1 MKRKC
6 LILAVLAVLM
16 SLTGCK
22 NRNDMKSDPE
32 KNAVMEAI
40 LGRTSIRNYDDR
52 HVEADKV
59 ESLLRAGM
67 AAPSAKNVQP
77 WEFVV
82 VNERPLLDSMA
93 DGLPYAKMLTQA
105 SLAIVVCG
113 NSEASALWMQDCS
126 AAAQN
131 ILLAAH
137 SFGLGTVWT
146 AAYPYEDRI
155 SVVSSALGLPENI
168 VPLCVIPV
176 GYPAKE
182 HTTKDKWDMGKVKYN
197 KW

>member
-1 MKRKC
+1 
-6 LILAVLAVLM
+6 
-16 SLTGCK
+16 
-22 NRNDMKSDPE
+22 
-32 KNAVMEAI
+32 MEAI

-182 HTTKDKWDMGKVKYN
+182 HTPKDKWDMGKVKYN